1 MPLAPASR
9 VVRLPHREGRVPV
22 RVIFDARALAVGG
35 ENALQVADP
44 LAVAAASPVHAEL
57 LPEVGLRQEVPRHVQ
72 DLVCQVAGQH
82 AEAVRDPAVALL
94 VGDVVGVGHEVLA
107 VDLGE
112 VVEAWQ
118 VAPIQVVG
126 PREDDPLVRILA
138 ASLGAKLAQTLLND
152 VAVGEQDA
160 RRAHMTVGHATQEL
174 AVGHLAQL
182 VPPVLSDARDLVQH
196 LAPIPVLT
204 LVPLVDDVLHQRR
217 LQVPLVGVVGHDRE
231 VRIPRPQ
238 EPPPHG
244 LPHHLAS
251 PQLTDHD
258 NEHVLVLLVA
268 LQAQAQRRRGAEE
281 HGR

>member
-126 PREDDPLVRILA
+126 PREDDPLVRDA
-138 ASLGAKLAQTLLND
+138 VRAQLTQMLLQK
-152 VAVGEQDA
+152 VAGGEQDA
-160 RRAHMTVGHATQEL
+160 GRACVAVLHAAQEL
-174 AVGHLAQL
+174 AFEHRAYLR
-182 VPPVLSDARDLVQH
+182 PPVLSDARDLVQH